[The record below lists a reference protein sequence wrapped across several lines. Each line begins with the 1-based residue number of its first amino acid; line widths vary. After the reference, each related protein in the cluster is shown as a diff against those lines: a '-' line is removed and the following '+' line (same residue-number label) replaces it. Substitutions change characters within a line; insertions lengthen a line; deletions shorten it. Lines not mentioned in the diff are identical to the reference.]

1 MINFGPVKVRLQLKA
16 MSKWGMTFAMAI
28 VLTACVSDGRY
39 DNSDTNSDTNS
50 EAVSPDKAI
59 DQVTPAISKPNRRLG
74 PEPTPGFKRKMLA
87 AVNAARVS
95 GYTCGNRKMP
105 AVAPVIWNEELQQ
118 SAYAHSQNMAEGDYF
133 NHRDKQGNRV
143 GERTYAAGYNWRAA
157 GENIAAGQLEAS
169 VVINGWLGS
178 KGHCLNIMDAEYS
191 QMGMASYTNKNSY
204 YGIYWTQVLATPF

>member
-1 MINFGPVKVRLQLKA
+1 MIKPERVKARLQTTLRDKSTA
-16 MSKWGMTFAMAI
+16 MSKWISTCAMA
-28 VLTACVSDGRY
+28 VLLTACVSDGRY
-39 DNSDTNSDTNS
+39 DNTDS
-50 EAVSPDKAI
+50 EVVSPDKAVE
-59 DQVTPAISKPNRRLG
+59 QVTPPTSKPTRRLG

-87 AVNAARVS
+87 AVNAARIG

-105 AVAPVIWNEELQQ
+105 AVAPVVWNEQLQQ
-118 SAYAHSQNMAEGDYF
+118 SAYAHSQNMAAGDYF

-169 VVINGWLGS
+169 VVIHGWLGS

-204 YGIYWTQVLATPF
+204 YGIYWTQVLATPL